1 MHGLAHLRRVVLRQ
15 GKPLRP
21 LALPHPMCLSV
32 RIRGFFVSVPRVTF
46 HRSRC
51 SFRYADCPGGPTR
64 GRGALR
70 HPLVSFRLGAVGL
83 GVIRVPDSL
92 GFLPGGA
99 GLVTCLT
106 YLQELHASDAVPTG
120 WKCVGYRTR
129 QNRAPFRVFSSLRP
143 YPLSL
148 F

>member
-15 GKPLRP
+15 GKPHRP
-21 LALPHPMCLSV
+21 LALPHPVCLSV

-46 HRSRC
+46 HRSR

-70 HPLVSFRLGAVGL
+70 HPLVSFRLDAVGL

-129 QNRAPFRVFSSLRP
+129 QNRAPFRVFSSLWP